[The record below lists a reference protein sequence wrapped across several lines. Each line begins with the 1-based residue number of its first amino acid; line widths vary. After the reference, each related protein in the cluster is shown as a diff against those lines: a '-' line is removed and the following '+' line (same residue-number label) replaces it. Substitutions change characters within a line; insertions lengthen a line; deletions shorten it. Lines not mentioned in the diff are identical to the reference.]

1 MFRRIELI
9 SEMGVQ
15 EHRSGAAIDPQDRDL
30 LRFWKSGLMGY
41 GNESVMGAW
50 AKLNNPRRDI
60 LKNCRFYFT
69 EAGGRRYGPPAV
81 AACQQTGQRYRL
93 LSIKEKR
100 SRLSIATSFRW
111 RFARRKREKHPSIH
125 SC

>member
-93 LSIKEKR
+93 LSIKEKTVEVIYR
-100 SRLSIATSFRW
+100 DELQVAVRPKKK
-111 RFARRKREKHPSIH
+111 RKAPVNS
-125 SC
+125 